1 MKKLSVI
8 TICYNEPNLEE
19 TCKSIINQTWQ
30 DFEWIVVDGA
40 SNKETLDIF
49 EKYKYRIDKFISEP
63 DNGIYSACN
72 KGIKLANGEYI
83 QFLNAGDS
91 YYSSNSLE
99 NVFKNTTYDED
110 IIYGEIEEI
119 HKNNPKKNTISKQ
132 SEITKEFMISSCIQT
147 PAAFIKKEMFEKYGL
162 YDENYK
168 IVSDYEKFVVFFIN
182 NATFKHLN
190 TVVSRFD
197 KSGISSNKKYHNL
210 HLKERQEV
218 LKNYFTKAE
227 IEKASAKSK
236 KFSLLEKIFS
246 ITNSKGKSHKI
257 ITILGISFRI
267 RRNINA

>member
-1 MKKLSVI
+1 MKKLSVV

-19 TCKSIINQTWQ
+19 TCKSVINQTWQ
-30 DFEWIVVDGA
+30 DFEWIVVDAA

-49 EKYKYRIDKFISEP
+49 EKYKHRIDKFISEP
-63 DNGIYSACN
+63 DNGIYNACN

-91 YYSSNSLE
+91 YYSDKSLE
-99 NVFKNTTYDED
+99 DVFKNKSYYED

-119 HKNNPKKNTISKQ
+119 YKDNPKKNTISKQ
-132 SEITKEFMISSCIQT
+132 SEVTKDFIINSCIQT

-168 IVSDYEKFVVFFIN
+168 IVSDYEKFVIFFKN
-182 NATFKHLN
+182 NATFKHIDV
-190 TVVSRFD
+190 VVSKFD
-197 KSGISSNKKYHNL
+197 KSGISSNKKYQSL

-218 LKNYFTKAE
+218 INKYFSKTE
-227 IEKASAKSK
+227 IEKASKKSK
-236 KFSLLEKIFS
+236 KFSLFEKFFS
-246 ITNSKGKSHKI
+246 ITNSQGRTHKI